1 MLILIIAICFV
12 VITLI
17 VILGFSMWGWS
28 SATEDLSKWAKR
40 IQKERAKKDAKSIIQ
55 LGYIIDQKWYDKT
68 SNILANNADD
78 LEAKRLWEKLVEL
91 ETPVQVVNKSNQ

>member
-1 MLILIIAICFV
+1 MLIIIIAICLV
-12 VITLI
+12 VIALI
-17 VILGFSMWGWS
+17 AIFGFSMWGWS

-40 IQKERAKKDAKSIIQ
+40 IEKERAKKDAKSIIQ

-91 ETPVQVVNKSNQ
+91 ETPMQPLNKSN